1 MIVNTAFKII
11 SHFSNRK
18 TTFHVLKEMTSNKV
32 VVPFPYTNRTM
43 SNACVLHINETEVN
57 TFIYSS

>member
-32 VVPFPYTNRTM
+32 VPFPYTNRTM
-43 SNACVLHINETEVN
+43 SNACVLNINETEVN
-57 TFIYSS
+57 NFIYSS